1 MTQMTTQTNDQAYNA
16 NNTEVQQVPENQ
28 RNTPDSQIKPPQ
40 NIQPGERFYRAQ
52 RGEQK
57 KS

>member
-1 MTQMTTQTNDQAYNA
+1 MTTQSNDA
-16 NNTEVQQVPENQ
+16 EVQQVPENQ
-28 RNTPDSQIKPPQ
+28 RNTSDSQIQPPQ

-57 KS
+57 TS